1 MAAGR
6 HALDIEISWMGFA
19 DHIVNGIVQSPIRQ
33 GLVDN
38 APDSLQ
44 GIFVRIRMDR
54 RIYVGYHNRGEEK
67 QRFTKCN
74 QIIFVNKM

>member
-19 DHIVNGIVQSPIRQ
+19 DHTVDGIVQSPISQ

-38 APDSLQ
+38 TPDSLQ
-44 GIFVRIRMDR
+44 GIFVRIWMDR
-54 RIYVGYHNRGEEK
+54 HIYVGYHNRGEEK
-67 QRFTKCN
+67 QRFTECN

>member
-6 HALDIEISWMGFA
+6 HALDIEISWMDFA
-19 DHIVNGIVQSPIRQ
+19 DHIVDGIVQSPIRQ

-44 GIFVRIRMDR
+44 GIFVRVRMDR
-54 RIYVGYHNRGEEK
+54 RVYVGYHNRSEEK
-67 QRFTKCN
+67 ERSTGCK
-74 QIIFVNKM
+74 QIIIVNKM